1 MSCQT
6 GPHKVLLFYIF
17 DNELSKRFNNRLVVQ
32 KNVMR
37 TYGNGKAIGYAE
49 DILCLDGNWRQ
60 NMSIGLLQFDSEVLA
75 NRWRQSDPQ
84 FRQHDWLDDH
94 DIWVLPLTGD
104 IQPWYC
110 FEVDLFKVAD
120 KEQFEHD
127 FLSKWEE
134 GIRNAGGFP
143 GVSSTGEVHVWRGMH
158 EADYVY
164 ISQWP
169 NELVAQ
175 KWHQSEEANQLKAT
189 RPQITN
195 GCMMLARMKLFT

>member
-6 GPHKVLLFYIF
+6 GSHKVLLFYIF

-37 TYGNGKAIGYAE
+37 TYGNGKAVGYAE

-94 DIWVLPLTGD
+94 DIWVLPLTED

-127 FLSKWEE
+127 FLSKWGE

-158 EADYVY
+158 EADYVF

-175 KWHQSEEANQLKAT
+175 KWHQSEEANQLKVT
-189 RPQITN
+189 RPQVTN
-195 GCMMLARMKLFT
+195 GCMMLARMKLFA